1 MVFVFQSLKKDVVM
15 ERSSSINTGVIAT
28 EEVAIEAIEYKI
40 FAFPGEAELL
50 SKVDRGTIE
59 VALVK
64 DFADKMF
71 PAFRILTKIFLPFQL
86 ENDPVVRARNFLEGI
101 LLVAEPPLSEME
113 RRILQKSLKDR
124 LAELSSKET
133 GEEEISC

>member
-1 MVFVFQSLKKDVVM
+1 M